1 MTRKRLLVLDIINQS
16 TEHLTA
22 EQIFQKARQVYP
34 QIALSTI
41 YNNLAALVEAGAVRQ
56 LRVQSGSDLYDRAT
70 RHDHLV
76 CRNCGQVTDLF
87 WEDLTRKLER
97 QVGGKVLGYELNIQY
112 LCPRCKA
119 LAEEEGG

>member
-41 YNNLAALVEAGAVRQ
+41 YNNLAALVEMGAIRQ
-56 LRVQSGSDLYDRAT
+56 LRVQSDFDRYDRAT

-76 CRNCGQVTDLF
+76 CQECGQVSDLF
-87 WEDLTRKLER
+87 WEDLTRRLER
-97 QVGGKVLGYELNIQY
+97 QVGGKVLGYDLNIQY
-112 LCPRCKA
+112 LCPQCKA
-119 LAEEEGG
+119 RLEAK